1 MKEGARLIHRK
12 DSNSLI
18 PISLL
23 AAVEEQIM
31 KLKKMGH
38 IEKANDIHEY
48 FSVKPSRRNR
58 ERQIG

>member
-31 KLKKMGH
+31 KLKKWGTL
-38 IEKANDIHEY
+38 K
-48 FSVKPSRRNR
+48 RRTIYMN
-58 ERQIG
+58 IFL